1 MFPILASYFW
11 YGIILLYYDCRVGE
25 CWKFDDIDISIY
37 EFRGGIGHER
47 ANDQMKLKIFAVC

>member
-11 YGIILLYYDCRVGE
+11 CGIILYDCRVGE